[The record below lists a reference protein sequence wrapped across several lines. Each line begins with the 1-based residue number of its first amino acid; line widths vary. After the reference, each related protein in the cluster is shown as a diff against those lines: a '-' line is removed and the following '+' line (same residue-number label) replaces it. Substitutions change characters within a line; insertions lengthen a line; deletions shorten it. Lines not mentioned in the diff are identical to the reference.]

1 MAVKIQKFKMVDMRL
16 DNPGLARMSSEKNRH
31 SSFENWPFE
40 DEGQTDICTAKKVT
54 YKDLP
59 I

>member
-1 MAVKIQKFKMVDMRL
+1 MVDMRL

-59 I
+59 IWEKP